1 MYIVICYLCC
11 VVLNLCCAIP
21 AVSLHL
27 EKVKTR
33 NTNTNVNWG
42 LNKHFW
48 HFLLQER
55 VSWSK
60 IMIHIG
66 WINLVLKNIRTKI
79 VSLEQM
85 SSFSLFS
92 LNRILAKT
100 LLYGGENIFVFTEH
114 MICTS
119 RQFQEVN
126 LNFLLFNIFFL
137 LESNLSFFLVIIILG
152 TYKWNLNIYVL
163 SLEISSSQLL
173 LHSHNEVIMCLCIIQ
188 EPAGWFLSF
197 LQ

>member
-1 MYIVICYLCC
+1 MLCYFCS
-11 VVLNLCCAIP
+11 
-21 AVSLHL
+21 VSLHL
-27 EKVKTR
+27 EKIKTR
-33 NTNTNVNWG
+33 NTNTNANWG

-48 HFLLQER
+48 HFLLQDR
-55 VSWSK
+55 VFWSK
-60 IMIHIG
+60 IMIHIV

-79 VSLEQM
+79 VLLEQMFM

-126 LNFLLFNIFFL
+126 LNFLVFNIFNRVQSPL
-137 LESNLSFFLVIIILG
+137 LLTHHYFRDIQIKFEYLL
-152 TYKWNLNIYVL
+152 L

-173 LHSHNEVIMCLCIIQ
+173 LHSRNEVIMCLCIIQ